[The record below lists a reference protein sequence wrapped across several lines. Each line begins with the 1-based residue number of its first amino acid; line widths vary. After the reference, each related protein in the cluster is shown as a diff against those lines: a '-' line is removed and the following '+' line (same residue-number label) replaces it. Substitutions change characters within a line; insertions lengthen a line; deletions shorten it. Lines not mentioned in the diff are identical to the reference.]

1 MNLNNYDMKN
11 ISFKRLLGGLA
22 RLIFLI
28 SFLFQYPGFSPS
40 SLAQTL
46 IGPGT
51 TFKVALGTT
60 LMSAEN
66 LVIKNGALLG
76 NSGTLALKKGLTNEY
91 TVPNSLG
98 AGLVEFS
105 GTTNQTILGQNILQ
119 DMKVANPAGIT
130 IGGNTTVNG
139 VLNFLNGRIVLG
151 AYHLNMGPSA
161 SVTGNLSATAMV
173 VATGTGELRKE
184 FSAGF
189 TGSFTW
195 PVGDATNTAE
205 YSPVTLTFSG
215 GSFTTGNYVGV
226 KLANS
231 PWPGMTV
238 NYLKRYW
245 TLTQSGIA
253 SLQFSGMFQY
263 LTTDVVGNE
272 SSLSCLRVDPPPTVT
287 YSPAN
292 TNLHQLNATGVTAT
306 GAFTGGQTAIT
317 CTLSVTPANQN
328 VPASPAGATSFT
340 VTSNC
345 DWSASSSQT
354 WCTVTPSGSGNGTI
368 AANYT
373 VNTLPVPRTATITV
387 TVAGVSPVLVTV
399 TQGAGSCSLGVAP
412 VNQNIP
418 ASPAGSTSFSVT
430 SNCSWTATSNQTW
443 CTVITPSGTG
453 NGVIDINY
461 AANTLPISRTATI
474 TVTVAGVTPVQVT
487 VTQAAVPCLLSVT
500 PSNQNVTASPAGA
513 TSFTVTS
520 NCDWT
525 ASSNLTWC
533 TVTPS
538 GSGNGTIVANYTVN
552 TLPVPRTATITV
564 TVAGLNP
571 VQVTVIQE
579 AAGPC
584 PPPWQPVQNQQY
596 SMNVV
601 ANLYISNVLSTDEAD
616 AVGAFVGQ
624 ECRGLAYP
632 MPSMNGLIFLTITSN
647 VASGET
653 VTFKAWKSATCE
665 ECPIAETLPFIDQ
678 SEIGAFTDP
687 FAFHCGSVQLCIN
700 FGAGYTWFSVN
711 IDPGSMALNT
721 LFDNL
726 NACENDRI
734 IGQQTFATYFGNQW
748 VGSLSAISPTAMYKL
763 KLCTS
768 QNWSKVG
775 TPVPIVPISIGSG
788 YPWIGYLPQS
798 DLPIN
803 TALTGIVPA
812 PVLND
817 RFNAQTS
824 FAVNNGSQWVGSLPT
839 LQKGKGY
846 VIHLANPSTLTY
858 PTGFDNQVHVEPGE
872 TQAIAF
878 SPTGDYPRVNPQ
890 YNMQIIATVTKAGKV
905 LSTDPEDVVYV
916 YCGNECRGMTGP
928 VPGLDGKIFLTVG
941 SDIESGDKLVF
952 KVFLA
957 QEKTLYEVKNTLEF
971 SSQLETGTMET
982 PYELD
987 LAGANA
993 VPIIQ
998 AGNDELQIGEIYPNP
1013 FDALSSLD
1021 ITVVKPCHISAV
1033 IIDNIGVIKGIAM
1046 DDEMS
1051 PGKYALNLD
1060 AKNLIPGMY
1069 TLRITYTDDCTRRI
1083 YAKKMI
1089 VW

>member
-1 MNLNNYDMKN
+1 MKK
-11 ISFKRLLGGLA
+11 IFVMKFMTRGLA
-22 RLIFLI
+22 FWIPFAVFI
-28 SFLFQYPGFSPS
+28 FQYIGL
-40 SLAQTL
+40 SLSVMSQNL

-51 TFKVALGTT
+51 TFKVAPGTT
-60 LMSAEN
+60 VTSGEN
-66 LVIKNGALLG
+66 LVVKNGALLT
-76 NSGTLALKKGLTNEY
+76 NSGTLVLKKGLTNEY
-91 TVPNSLG
+91 AVPNSLG
-98 AGLVEFS
+98 SGLAEFS
-105 GTTNQTILGQNILQ
+105 GTSNQSILGQNILQ
-119 DMKVANPAGIT
+119 DMKVANSAGIT

-139 VLNFLNGRIVLG
+139 ALNFVNGRIALG
-151 AYHLNMGPSA
+151 SNNLQLGPSA
-161 SVTGNLSATAMV
+161 LVTGSISVTAMI

-184 FSAGF
+184 FITGF

-195 PVGDATNTAE
+195 PVGDATATAE
-205 YSPVTLTFSG
+205 YTPVTLTFTG
-215 GSFTTGNYVGV
+215 GTFAAGNYIGVKLVNAKYPDPAITGNY
-226 KLANS
+226 LN
-231 PWPGMTV
+231 
-238 NYLKRYW
+238 RYW
-245 TLTQSGIA
+245 TLTQNGITNPQYNA
-253 SLQFSGMFQY
+253 IFQY
-263 LTTDVVGNE
+263 VPADIVGNE
-272 SSLSCLRVDPPPTVT
+272 SQINCLRVDPPPTVT
-287 YSPAN
+287 YNPAN
-292 TNLHQLNATGVTAT
+292 TNLHQLTASSVTAVGT
-306 GAFTGGQTAIT
+306 FTGGQATVT

-328 VPASPAGATSFT
+328 VLSLAGSTSFSITSNCSWTAISSQTWCTITPTGSGNGTIIANYAANTLPIPRTATITVTVSGAAPVQVTVTQEAALCTLAVTPSNQNVPASPAGSTTFA

-345 DWSASSSQT
+345 PWTAISSQT

-368 AANYT
+368 IANYAI
-373 VNTLPVPRTATITV
+373 NTSTSPRTATITV
-387 TVAGVSPVLVTV
+387 NVSGLNPVLVTV
-399 TQGAGSCSLGVAP
+399 TQ
-412 VNQNIP
+412 
-418 ASPAGSTSFSVT
+418 
-430 SNCSWTATSNQTW
+430 
-443 CTVITPSGTG
+443 
-453 NGVIDINY
+453 
-461 AANTLPISRTATI
+461 AAM
-474 TVTVAGVTPVQVT
+474 
-487 VTQAAVPCLLSVT
+487 PCMLSVT
-500 PSNQNVTASPAGA
+500 PSNQNVAATPAGS
-513 TSFTVTS
+513 TTFNVTT

-525 ASSNLTWC
+525 ASSNQTWC

-538 GSGNGTIVANYTVN
+538 GSGNGTINANYAVN
-552 TLPVPRTATITV
+552 TTTTPRTATITV
-564 TVAGLNP
+564 TVPGANP
-571 VQVTVIQE
+571 VLATVTQE
-579 AAGPC
+579 AASPC
-584 PPPWQPVQNQQY
+584 SPPWQAVQNQQY

-601 ANLYISNVLSTDEAD
+601 ANLYISNVLTTNAND
-616 AVGAFVGQ
+616 ALGAFVGL
-624 ECRGLAYP
+624 ECRGIAYP
-632 MPSMNGLIFLTITSN
+632 VPAMNGLIFLTITSN

-653 VTFKAWKSATCE
+653 VTFKAWNSATCE

-678 SEIGAFTDP
+678 SEIGTIANP

-711 IDPGSMALNT
+711 VDPGSMTLNT

-734 IGQQTFATYFGNQW
+734 IGQQTFATYYGNQW
-748 VGSLSAISPTAMYKL
+748 VGSLTAISPTAMYKL

-768 QNWSKVG
+768 QTWCKVG

-858 PTGFDNQVHVEPGE
+858 PTGFDNQVPVEPGE
-872 TQAIAF
+872 TPAMAF

-890 YNMQIIATVTKAGKV
+890 YNMQVIAAITKAGKV
-905 LSTDPEDVVYV
+905 LPTDPEDVVYV
-916 YCGNECRGMTGP
+916 YCGNECRGMAGP

-957 QEKTLYEVKNTLEF
+957 QENTLYEVKSTLEF
-971 SSQLETGTMET
+971 SSQFETGTMEA

-1021 ITVVKPCHISAV
+1021 ITVVRPCHISAV
-1033 IIDNIGVIKGIAM
+1033 ILDNLGVIKGMSM
-1046 DDEMS
+1046 DDEMN
-1051 PGKYALNLD
+1051 PGKYTLNLD

-1069 TLRITYTDDCTRRI
+1069 TFRITYTDEYTRRI
-1083 YAKKMI
+1083 FAKKMI